1 MTMQKDD
8 LEQVIREDLYK
19 EGEAIQKAMDASGT
33 EDIPDALKKD
43 IRFKLQ
49 ERIEAYE
56 EERVYAGLS
65 EKDREALRLG
75 RKLQEE
81 RSAAKHVRR
90 KRRWKMY
97 AASAAAVV
105 LVLTAGITSMGGA
118 EKIVSVIEQVIGER
132 RVVKVNSDEESKVSE
147 NEDEKK
153 AYQEIKDTFGV
164 LPVKLANLKKG
175 TKFIQMNLDDNLQ
188 VAELRYEYDNKTLLY
203 IVSAGFYDS
212 SFGFDADDEVIE
224 KEILDVGG
232 NRIELT
238 VYQIK
243 KTGTIKCS
251 AHFTHQKLEY
261 FMTGK
266 IAKEEFEKI
275 LKNLYFS

>member
-118 EKIVSVIEQVIGER
+118 EKIVSVIEQAIGER
-132 RVVKVNSDEESKVSE
+132 KVIQVNSNKESKLSE
-147 NEDEKK
+147 NEEEEK
-153 AYQEIKDTFGV
+153 AYEKIKEAFGIE
-164 LPVKLANLKKG
+164 PVKLIKQKKG
-175 TKFIQMNLDDNLQ
+175 MKFVQLNLDNNLQ
-188 VAELRYEYDNKTLLY
+188 VAEMIYQCDGKNLLY
-203 IVSAGFYDS
+203 IIDAGYYNS
-212 SFGFDADDEVIE
+212 SFSFDADDKIIE
-224 KEILDVGG
+224 KEVMEIGEND
-232 NRIELT
+232 IELT
-238 VYQIK
+238 VYQVK
-243 KTGTIKCS
+243 ETQAIKCS
-251 AHFTHQKLEY
+251 AHFTYQKIEY
-261 FMTGK
+261 FLVGK
-266 IAKEEFEKI
+266 IDIDDFKLI
-275 LKNLYFS
+275 LKNLFFS

>member
-81 RSAAKHVRR
+81 RSAAKHARR

-105 LVLTAGITSMGGA
+105 LVLTAGMTSMGGA

-132 RVVKVNSDEESKVSE
+132 KIVQVDSDEESKLSE
-147 NEDEKK
+147 NGKEQE
-153 AYQEIKDTFGV
+153 AYQKIKDSFGV

-212 SFGFDADDEVIE
+212 SFGFDADDEIIE
-224 KEILDVGG
+224 KEV
-232 NRIELT
+232 
-238 VYQIK
+238 
-243 KTGTIKCS
+243 S
-251 AHFTHQKLEY
+251 
-261 FMTGK
+261 
-266 IAKEEFEKI
+266 
-275 LKNLYFS
+275 

>member
-43 IRFKLQ
+43 IWFKLQ

-105 LVLTAGITSMGGA
+105 LVLTAGMTSMGGA
-118 EKIVSVIEQVIGER
+118 EKIVSVI
-132 RVVKVNSDEESKVSE
+132 
-147 NEDEKK
+147 
-153 AYQEIKDTFGV
+153 
-164 LPVKLANLKKG
+164 
-175 TKFIQMNLDDNLQ
+175 
-188 VAELRYEYDNKTLLY
+188 
-203 IVSAGFYDS
+203 
-212 SFGFDADDEVIE
+212 
-224 KEILDVGG
+224 
-232 NRIELT
+232 
-238 VYQIK
+238 
-243 KTGTIKCS
+243 
-251 AHFTHQKLEY
+251 
-261 FMTGK
+261 
-266 IAKEEFEKI
+266 
-275 LKNLYFS
+275 